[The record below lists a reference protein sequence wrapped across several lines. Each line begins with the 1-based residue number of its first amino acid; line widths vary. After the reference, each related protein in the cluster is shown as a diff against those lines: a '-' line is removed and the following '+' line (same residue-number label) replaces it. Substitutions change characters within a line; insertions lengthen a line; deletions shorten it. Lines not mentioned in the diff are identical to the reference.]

1 MNPDRFTVPD
11 WKAWGMLY
19 ENGALPDEMPDD
31 PTVENHLLYLGTRWA
46 MAKEYDVSLRT
57 LDMALWALRGD

>member
-19 ENGALPDEMPDD
+19 ENESLPDEMPDD
-31 PTVENHLLYLGTRWA
+31 PTVENHLLYLGACWA
-46 MAKEYDVSLRT
+46 IAKEYDVSLRT
-57 LDMALWALRGD
+57 LDMVL